1 MSVVGKVLNTIIL
14 LRLQGAV
21 DATLKDRQAGFRK
34 DHSCIDQLATLRI
47 IIEQSIEW
55 NTSLYVNFVGFEKA
69 FDSLHRSFFGA
80 LCDTMAYQENSFE
93 SSKIRT
99 IRWLAKSFM
108 LVDCQRALRSI
119 LGSSKV
125 V

>member
-69 FDSLHRSFFGA
+69 FDSLIEVSLVPYVTLWLTR
-80 LCDTMAYQENSFE
+80 
-93 SSKIRT
+93 KIHSNHQKYVR
-99 IRWLAKSFM
+99 
-108 LVDCQRALRSI
+108 
-119 LGSSKV
+119 
-125 V
+125 